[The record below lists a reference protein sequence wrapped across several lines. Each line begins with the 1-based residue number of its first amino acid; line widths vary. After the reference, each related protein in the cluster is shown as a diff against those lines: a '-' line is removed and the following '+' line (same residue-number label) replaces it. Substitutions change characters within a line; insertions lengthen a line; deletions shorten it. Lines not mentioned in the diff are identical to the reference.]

1 MTHLFPPKSVSVKV
15 WKHCCSSRSLGDV
28 MSAADEH
35 VVISDPLIHG
45 QKILGSSWS
54 WTLRCSYPLA
64 VRACSDHS
72 NSLQA
77 YLGSPVLGSSC
88 IKTADEMHHDCSV
101 IEKMMK
107 K

>member
-1 MTHLFPPKSVSVKV
+1 M
-15 WKHCCSSRSLGDV
+15 

-35 VVISDPLIHG
+35 VFISDPLIHG
-45 QKILGSSWS
+45 QRILGSSWS